1 MNKLVST
8 ENEHLHASGGLVI
21 PHEVSDGITLT
32 TLIESRDY
40 LQSELDQWTAN
51 PKDEMNPG
59 GVWMH
64 PEDVVN
70 NMKYIRAMDILIGY
84 YGG

>member
-21 PHEVSDGITLT
+21 PHEVADGITVANLKDC
-32 TLIESRDY
+32 RAN
-40 LQSELDQWTAN
+40 LQLELDAWIAN
-51 PKDEMNPG
+51 PKDEMNPDG
-59 GVWMH
+59 YWLH
-64 PEDVVN
+64 PDDVVN